1 MLSLRASFPKFML
14 LVSQYVRDV
23 AVLGTRALVSR
34 VVRIVVTTESVEEVV
49 KFLRLVAKR
58 LGLATLAVL
67 LSMFSLLLPFLLD
80 RILIVVFPILVICY
94 IRDSSKIWLP
104 PLAVGVVV
112 LSFFLT
118 PFYFL

>member
-1 MLSLRASFPKFML
+1 ML